1 MQGPE
6 FIPEAVSALP
16 TSRLQ
21 AIYLAATSVITAVAT
36 LAGIHL
42 KKKRP
47 KAGAED
53 AVYEINRA
61 TIEDQRAQINSLQ
74 LENTALRTA
83 RGEFEAALLTANANL
98 KIAQQAAAAAAQAAA
113 ENVVELEN
121 LRQRWLRAR
130 QYIHTLH
137 TKLAEHGLAIPPEFE
152 TEPDE

>member
-6 FIPEAVSALP
+6 FIPDAVSALP

-21 AIYLAATSVITAVAT
+21 AAYLLAASIITGVAT
-36 LAGIHL
+36 TAGIWL
-42 KKKRP
+42 RKKRP

-121 LRQRWLRAR
+121 LRRRWLAAR

-137 TKLAEHGLAIPPEFE
+137 TKLAEHGLPIPAEN
-152 TEPDE
+152 DE